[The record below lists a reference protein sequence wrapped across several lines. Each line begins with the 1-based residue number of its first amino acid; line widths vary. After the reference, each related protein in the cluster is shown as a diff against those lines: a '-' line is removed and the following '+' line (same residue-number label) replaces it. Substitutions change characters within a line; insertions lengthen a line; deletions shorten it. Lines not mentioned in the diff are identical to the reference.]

1 MNKKLRKTIRLTAI
15 SLGALL
21 TVFLLAVTIV
31 VNFIFTPEKL
41 TPVVLNVAN
50 QSLNARLQMKS
61 VELTFFST
69 FPQFGLKVTDGVLV
83 SKAINDTLW
92 QKTDSL
98 VSFKKCVVVVNPVD
112 YLLHDKISLRY
123 LGLED
128 ASVYAF
134 KNKEGKKQLGHRKE
148 YGRDGRRGYHISEVS
163 DSGNRHKPCGLEA
176 YERDVR
182 RQGYK
187 SIRPC
192 AEPEHESES
201 FLEERLFHVGTGV

>member
-1 MNKKLRKTIRLTAI
+1 M
-15 SLGALL
+15 
-21 TVFLLAVTIV
+21 
-31 VNFIFTPEKL
+31 
-41 TPVVLNVAN
+41 
-50 QSLNARLQMKS
+50 
-61 VELTFFST
+61 
-69 FPQFGLKVTDGVLV
+69 TDGVLV

-134 KNKEGKKQLGHRKE
+134 KNKEGKSNWDIVKSTEETVEEDTTSQKSQIQE
-148 YGRDGRRGYHISEVS
+148 IDI
-163 DSGNRHKPCGLEA
+163 NRVAFEA

-187 SIRPC
+187 GIRPC

-201 FLEERLFHVGTGV
+201 LP

>member
-1 MNKKLRKTIRLTAI
+1 MDEFVYERKKMNKKLRKTIRLTAI

-69 FPQFGLKVTDGVLV
+69 FPRFGLKVTDGVLV
-83 SKAINDTLW
+83 SKAINDSLW

-123 LGLED
+123 L
-128 ASVYAF
+128 VNY
-134 KNKEGKKQLGHRKE
+134 N
-148 YGRDGRRGYHISEVS
+148 
-163 DSGNRHKPCGLEA
+163 
-176 YERDVR
+176 
-182 RQGYK
+182 
-187 SIRPC
+187 
-192 AEPEHESES
+192 
-201 FLEERLFHVGTGV
+201 

>member
-69 FPQFGLKVTDGVLV
+69 FPRFGLKVTDGVLV

-92 QKTDSL
+92 QKTEFTGFFQEMCGSGE
-98 VSFKKCVVVVNPVD
+98 SG
-112 YLLHDKISLRY
+112 
-123 LGLED
+123 GLS
-128 ASVYAF
+128 AA
-134 KNKEGKKQLGHRKE
+134 
-148 YGRDGRRGYHISEVS
+148 
-163 DSGNRHKPCGLEA
+163 
-176 YERDVR
+176 
-182 RQGYK
+182 
-187 SIRPC
+187 
-192 AEPEHESES
+192 
-201 FLEERLFHVGTGV
+201 

>member
-69 FPQFGLKVTDGVLV
+69 FPRFGLKVTDGVLV
-83 SKAINDTLW
+83 SKPLMI
-92 QKTDSL
+92 
-98 VSFKKCVVVVNPVD
+98 
-112 YLLHDKISLRY
+112 R
-123 LGLED
+123 
-128 ASVYAF
+128 
-134 KNKEGKKQLGHRKE
+134 
-148 YGRDGRRGYHISEVS
+148 YGR
-163 DSGNRHKPCGLEA
+163 
-176 YERDVR
+176 
-182 RQGYK
+182 
-187 SIRPC
+187 RPI
-192 AEPEHESES
+192 HW
-201 FLEERLFHVGTGV
+201 FLSRNVW

>member
-69 FPQFGLKVTDGVLV
+69 FPRFGLKVTDGVLV

-98 VSFKKCVVVVNPVD
+98 GFFQEMCGSGESD
-112 YLLHDKISLRY
+112 
-123 LGLED
+123 GLS
-128 ASVYAF
+128 AA
-134 KNKEGKKQLGHRKE
+134 
-148 YGRDGRRGYHISEVS
+148 
-163 DSGNRHKPCGLEA
+163 
-176 YERDVR
+176 
-182 RQGYK
+182 
-187 SIRPC
+187 
-192 AEPEHESES
+192 
-201 FLEERLFHVGTGV
+201 

>member
-1 MNKKLRKTIRLTAI
+1 MDEFVYERKKMNKKLRKTIRLTAI

-69 FPQFGLKVTDGVLV
+69 FPRFGLKVTDGVLV

-92 QKTDSL
+92 QRTGFFQEMCGSGESD
-98 VSFKKCVVVVNPVD
+98 
-112 YLLHDKISLRY
+112 
-123 LGLED
+123 GLS
-128 ASVYAF
+128 AA
-134 KNKEGKKQLGHRKE
+134 
-148 YGRDGRRGYHISEVS
+148 
-163 DSGNRHKPCGLEA
+163 
-176 YERDVR
+176 
-182 RQGYK
+182 
-187 SIRPC
+187 
-192 AEPEHESES
+192 
-201 FLEERLFHVGTGV
+201 